1 MSVNRVDDGGAGS
14 SGGPMQSMNNLPWHR
29 WQDWVNLILGIWLFI
44 TPWLWHTSAMTTYS
58 TGGDWNAW
66 ILGIIVIIMSL
77 WALGSPSMAFPEGVN
92 IIAGIWLFFSPW
104 IVGFSHANLWLGW
117 NDWIVGIIVLILAA
131 STMSH
136 TSRSGQQHGHHGMA

>member
-1 MSVNRVDDGGAGS
+1 MSVNRTDGS
-14 SGGPMQSMNNLPWHR
+14 DNSPMQNSDMQPWHR

-44 TPWLWHTSAMTTYS
+44 TPWLWHNTAMGTYA
-58 TGGDWNAW
+58 TGGGWNAW
-66 ILGIIVIIMSL
+66 ILGVIVVIMAL
-77 WALGSPSMAFPEGVN
+77 WALGSPAMAFPEGVN

-104 IVGFSHANLWLGW
+104 IVGFSHTNLGLGW

-136 TSRSGQQHGHHGMA
+136 TSSSGQQHGHHGIA